1 MLEAVSNIF
10 KLKDLKKKI
19 LITLGLILIY
29 RAGCFIPTP
38 GIDSAALSQF
48 FEEVAKKQGA
58 TLLGF
63 FNVFT
68 GGALQRLSVFA
79 LGVMPYISASIIM
92 QLLTAVI
99 PSLERLAKEGKA
111 GYEKINQLTRY
122 GTVLICIV
130 QGFFLSRW
138 LIGIGRQG
146 EGMVNTP
153 IVPDPGL
160 FFIISTIITLT
171 CGTVF
176 IMWLGEQI
184 QERGIGNGISLIIA
198 SSILSRLPQS
208 LYQLWVFWSPFD
220 AAQRQISTPTVV
232 ILLAFWLAIVIAV
245 VLFSQAQRRIPIQYA
260 RRVVGRKVYG
270 GQSTYLPIRVDM
282 AGVIAIIFSQSVLL
296 FPSTIATFLPDN
308 AFLNTLVQRFFAPQG
323 LWYNLVR
330 VLLVMFFMYFYT
342 AIVFNPV
349 EIANNLKKYGGFI
362 PGVRPGQKTAEYL
375 DYTATRLV
383 FAGAIYI
390 AIIAT
395 LPSVIMQAFK
405 IPSYA
410 IASFFGGTTI
420 LIFVGVML
428 DTMRQIESQLV
439 LHHYQGFM
447 KKGKL
452 RGRRG

>member
-1 MLEAVSNIF
+1 MFDSVTNIF
-10 KLKDLKKKI
+10 KLKDLRKKV
-19 LITLGLILIY
+19 LITLGLIFIY
-29 RAGCFIPTP
+29 RVGCFIPTP
-38 GIDSAALSQF
+38 GIDSVALSQF
-48 FEEVAKKQGA
+48 FEQVSKKQGA

-68 GGALQRLSVFA
+68 GGALRRLSVFA

-99 PSLERLAKEGKA
+99 PALERLAKEGKA
-111 GYEKINQLTRY
+111 GYEKINQYTRY
-122 GTVLICIV
+122 GTVLICLV

-138 LIGIGRQG
+138 LISIGRG
-146 EGMVNTP
+146 GSELATTP

-160 FFIISTIITLT
+160 FFVVTTIITLT

-198 SSILSRLPQS
+198 ASILSRLPQS
-208 LYQLWVFWSPFD
+208 LYQLWTFWSPFD
-220 AAQRQISTPTVV
+220 PAQRQIATPYVMA
-232 ILLAFWLAIVIAV
+232 LLVFWLLIVVAV

-260 RRVVGRKVYG
+260 RRVVGRRVYG
-270 GQSTYLPIRVDM
+270 GQSTYLPIKVDM

-296 FPSTIATFLPDN
+296 FPSTIATFLPQN
-308 AFLNTLVQRFFAPQG
+308 SFLSTVVSKFFQPQG

-330 VLLVMFFMYFYT
+330 VGLVVFFMYFYT
-342 AIVFNPV
+342 AIVFNPT

-362 PGVRPGQKTAEYL
+362 PGVRPGKKTAVYL
-375 DYTATRLV
+375 DYVATRLV

-390 AIIAT
+390 AVIAT
-395 LPSVIMQAFK
+395 LPSFIMQAFNL
-405 IPSYA
+405 PSYA
-410 IASFFGGTTI
+410 VASFFGGTTI

-428 DTMRQIESQLV
+428 DTMRQIE
-439 LHHYQGFM
+439 
-447 KKGKL
+447 
-452 RGRRG
+452 